1 MAAKPRGSGPRE
13 DSAPDL
19 EIFGDKVTLH
29 PSGYIPPP
37 EKAADSDQALMTH
50 AGRFR
55 TAPLE

>member
-1 MAAKPRGSGPRE
+1 MAKSGSSGPRE

-37 EKAADSDQALMTH
+37 EKEVDSEQALMQH

>member
-1 MAAKPRGSGPRE
+1 MAKPGGSGSQE

-29 PSGYIPPP
+29 PSGYIAPP
-37 EKAADSDQALMTH
+37 EKTSDSTEQALMTH